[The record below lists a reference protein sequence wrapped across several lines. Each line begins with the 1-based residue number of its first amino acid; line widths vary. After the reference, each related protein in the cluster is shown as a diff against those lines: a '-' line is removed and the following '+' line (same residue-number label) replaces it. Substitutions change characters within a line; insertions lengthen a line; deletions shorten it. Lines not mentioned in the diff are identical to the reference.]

1 MLRQEAN
8 KKHLGLLE
16 PLVGSPGATMVAAEQ
31 NAAGT
36 SAEMVLSLMGVT
48 ADECWAGVSH
58 RDSRLSTS

>member
-31 NAAGT
+31 NSAGT
-36 SAEMVLSLMGVT
+36 SAEVVLSLMGVT
-48 ADECWAGVSH
+48 RDECGAGVSH
-58 RDSRLSTS
+58 